1 MNFTLQD
8 VDNYMLILIGPL
20 LVLSVV
26 DKGRDINICIIIAS
40 LLIYAFTI
48 YLLFR
53 AQKYYVVF
61 LLCCIFIRDCIEL
74 HRLINFDKI
83 GPLLVLSAV
92 DKGRD
97 INICIIIAN
106 LLIYAFTIYLLFRAQ
121 KYYVVFLLCCIFIRD
136 CIELHRLINFDKT
149 ETKI

>member
-8 VDNYMLILIGPL
+8 VDNYMLVLIGPL
-20 LVLSVV
+20 LVLSAV

-53 AQKYYVVF
+53 AQRYYVVF
-61 LLCCIFIRDCIEL
+61 LLSCIFIRDCIEL
-74 HRLINFDKI
+74 YRLN
-83 GPLLVLSAV
+83 
-92 DKGRD
+92 
-97 INICIIIAN
+97 
-106 LLIYAFTIYLLFRAQ
+106 
-121 KYYVVFLLCCIFIRD
+121 
-136 CIELHRLINFDKT
+136 NFDKT